1 MQEQN
6 KGARFDDFNDA
17 GTKTF
22 SVYQSFTLEKDEAIY
37 GLGQLQ
43 NGKMSQRNQ
52 TKRLIQDNLE
62 DVIPFFQSVKG
73 YGLFWDN
80 YSPTIFKD
88 NQEETSFLSE
98 VGDCIDY
105 YFMYGENADGVVA
118 QMRYLTG
125 QVPMFPLWTYGF
137 WQSRERYKSQK
148 EIVGVVQKYRELGVP
163 LDGIIQD
170 WRYWEATTCGTQWIF
185 ERRILRP
192 QKNDGRH
199 TRNECPHY
207 HLHLV
212 SFRTTYQT
220 LSRVG

>member
-1 MQEQN
+1 MTIKSHQLTVHLNEETGQITFASSDGKSLLQEQN
-6 KGARFDDFNDA
+6 KGTRFDDFNDA

-88 NQEETSFLSE
+88 NQEETSFLLKS
-98 VGDCIDY
+98 
-105 YFMYGENADGVVA
+105 ATA
-118 QMRYLTG
+118 LTTISCTAKM
-125 QVPMFPLWTYGF
+125 PM
-137 WQSRERYKSQK
+137 E
-148 EIVGVVQKYRELGVP
+148 
-163 LDGIIQD
+163 
-170 WRYWEATTCGTQWIF
+170 
-185 ERRILRP
+185 
-192 QKNDGRH
+192 
-199 TRNECPHY
+199 
-207 HLHLV
+207 
-212 SFRTTYQT
+212 
-220 LSRVG
+220 

>member
-1 MQEQN
+1 MISTMP
-6 KGARFDDFNDA
+6 D
-17 GTKTF
+17 KTF

-118 QMRYLTG
+118 QMRYLTDKC
-125 QVPMFPLWTYGF
+125 PCFHYGHMD
-137 WQSRERYKSQK
+137 SGKA
-148 EIVGVVQKYRELGVP
+148 VN
-163 LDGIIQD
+163 
-170 WRYWEATTCGTQWIF
+170 ATKAKK
-185 ERRILRP
+185 RL
-192 QKNDGRH
+192 
-199 TRNECPHY
+199 
-207 HLHLV
+207 LA
-212 SFRTTYQT
+212 
-220 LSRVG
+220 